1 MQTESCGVGAFLFF
15 KNEKSMNR
23 SSCLL
28 NILKICYNRQ
38 DLTRAWRNDEDTG
51 SLRYEAKKGEMGE

>member
-1 MQTESCGVGAFLFF
+1 
-15 KNEKSMNR
+15 MNR

-38 DLTRAWRNDEDTG
+38 DLTRAWRNDEDMEL
-51 SLRYEAKKGEMGE
+51 LRYEEKKEKRVNET

>member
-1 MQTESCGVGAFLFF
+1 
-15 KNEKSMNR
+15 MNR

-51 SLRYEAKKGEMGE
+51 SLRYEAKKEKRVNET